1 MSPFDLDSEQAPV
14 LNFDR
19 MVNVGLATV
28 WQGVS
33 PLALAKCYFDWAAH
47 LALAPGKQQW
57 LAAKAARKWHRLML
71 YGAQWARAQLDP
83 RAEAAQPCIEPLA
96 QDRRFRDPRWQ
107 TFPFNFY
114 YQAFL
119 LAQQWAHNATTG
131 VHGVS
136 RHHEQVVEFVTRQ
149 LLDTIAPSNFLWSN
163 PVVLHATV
171 SSGGMNLW
179 QGAYNWWNDA
189 VRIAAG
195 RNGAHAGEDFVVG
208 RDLAL
213 TPGRVVLR
221 NHLAELLQYAPTT
234 PQTFAEPVLI
244 VPSWIMKYY
253 ILDLRPENSLVKY
266 LVDRGHTVFI
276 LSWKNPDARDRDL
289 GMDDYLTS
297 GVLAALEAVGKV
309 APDRRVHGV
318 GYCLGGTL
326 LAIAAA
332 TLAREGDAS
341 LGTVTLLAAQTDFEE
356 PGELALFIDESQIA
370 YLEDLMWER
379 GYLDGRQMAGAFRLL
394 NSKDLVW
401 SRMVQ
406 EYLLGSREPVTDLM
420 AWNADATR
428 MPYRMHAE
436 YLRSLYL
443 DNDLA
448 EGRYMVAGRPIALTD
463 IRAPLFVVGT
473 ERDHVSP
480 WRSVYKIHLYTDTE
494 VTFLLTSG
502 GHNVGVVNPPAT
514 SRREYRV
521 ATHAPDERYV
531 DPDTWFAAT
540 PVKPGSWWPEWAHWL
555 AAHSSGLGPPPPMG
569 APERG
574 LPPLDAAPGRYV
586 LQR

>member
-1 MSPFDLDSEQAPV
+1 VTPFDLDSEQAPV

-19 MVNVGLATV
+19 MVNVGLSPF

-33 PLALAKCYFDWAAH
+33 PLALAKCYFDWGVH

-71 YGAQWARAQLDP
+71 YGAEWARAQLDP
-83 RAEAAQPCIEPLA
+83 RAEAPVPCIEPLA

-119 LAQQWAHNATTG
+119 LAQQWVHNASTG
-131 VHGVS
+131 VRGVS

-149 LLDTIAPSNFLWSN
+149 LLDIVAPSNFLWSN
-163 PVVLHATV
+163 PVVLHETV
-171 SSGGMNLW
+171 ASGGMNLW

-195 RNGAHAGEDFVVG
+195 RNGAHAGEGFEVG

-213 TPGRVVLR
+213 TPGRVVFR
-221 NHLAELLQYAPTT
+221 NHLVELLQYAPTT
-234 PQTFAEPVLI
+234 PQTFLEPVLI

-266 LVDRGHTVFI
+266 LVDRGHTVFTV
-276 LSWKNPDARDRDL
+276 SWKNPDARDRDL
-289 GMDDYLTS
+289 GMDDYLRS
-297 GVLAALEAVGKV
+297 GLLAALEAVGKV
-309 APDRRVHGV
+309 VPDRRIHGV

-332 TLAREGDAS
+332 ALAREGDAR
-341 LGTVTLLAAQTDFEE
+341 LAAVTLLAAQTDFEE
-356 PGELALFIDESQIA
+356 PGELALFIDEAQIA

-379 GYLDGRQMAGAFRLL
+379 GYLDGKQMAGAFRLL

-406 EYLLGSREPVTDLM
+406 KYLLGTREPVSDLM
-420 AWNADATR
+420 AWNGDATR

-448 EGRYMVAGRPIALTD
+448 EGRYMVDGKPIALTD

-480 WRSVYKIHLYTDTE
+480 WRSVYKVHLYTDTE

-502 GHNVGVVNPPAT
+502 GHNVGVVNPPGG
-514 SRREYRV
+514 SKREYRV
-521 ATHAPDERYV
+521 ATHAPEERYV
-531 DPDTWFAAT
+531 DPDTWFETT
-540 PVKPGSWWPEWAHWL
+540 PVKPGSWWPEWAQWL
-555 AAHSSGLGPPPPMG
+555 AARSSGMGPPPALG
-569 APERG
+569 APGRG
-574 LPPLDAAPGRYV
+574 LPPLDPAPGRYV